1 MRKAVIITIVL
12 SSFLIGQSF
21 ADDSERQRQIEEFQ
35 EMLGIKRSQYEEL
48 TDRERNQIEKLRA
61 IEEQV
66 ALSNQLVLK
75 LKRESERL
83 KKSISKH
90 DGELESLNLEHVK
103 KKQALNKRM
112 NYIYRHGNKP
122 LWFSLISS
130 GNPTEAIVAFKNIK
144 SLMEYD
150 RQLVSSLEAISQ
162 KIESELNQMKNE
174 KRLLDNLE
182 EDYRDELQLR
192 KTSLSI
198 RKELLDKIR
207 GDKSEVAKAISSL
220 EDDAA
225 AVSEII
231 ANLDGKTADEAA
243 YTELPG
249 LANEKGNLIW
259 PVQGKIV
266 RPFGSVK
273 DKRGIRLTN
282 PGIDI
287 KGLSGSNVSAAAT
300 GTVIYVSWLRGY
312 GQFIIID
319 HGDGYYTLYA
329 NLIDI
334 YVETGD
340 MVKAGETI
348 AKIGDLGSVDG
359 STLHFE
365 LRLKKESLDPVKWL
379 R

>member
-182 EDYRDELQLR
+182 EDYRDELELR
-192 KTSLSI
+192 RTSLSV

>member
-1 MRKAVIITIVL
+1 MRKTVVILIVL
-12 SSFLIGQSF
+12 LSLPVGLSF
-21 ADDSERQRQIEEFQ
+21 ADDTERQKQIEEFR
-35 EMLGIKRSQYEEL
+35 EKLDLKRSQYEKL
-48 TDRERNQIEKLRA
+48 TDRERNQIDKLRA

-83 KKSISKH
+83 KKSISERG
-90 DGELESLNLEHVK
+90 GELKSLSMEHEK
-103 KKQALNKRM
+103 KKQALYRRM

-122 LWFSLISS
+122 IWFSLISS
-130 GNPTEAIVAFKNIK
+130 GNPTEAVVAFKNIK

-150 RQLVSSLEAISQ
+150 RQLVSSLKSISQ

-365 LRLKKESLDPVKWL
+365 LRLKK
-379 R
+379 

>member
-1 MRKAVIITIVL
+1 MRKAAIITIVL
-12 SSFLIGQSF
+12 SSFLIGQSL
-21 ADDSERQRQIEEFQ
+21 ADDTERQRQIEEFQ
-35 EMLGIKRSQYEEL
+35 ELLDIKRSQYVEL
-48 TDRERNQIEKLRA
+48 ADREKNQIEKLRA

-83 KKSISKH
+83 KKSISRH
-90 DGELESLNLEHVK
+90 DGELESLNLEHEK

-112 NYIYRHGNKP
+112 NYIYKHGNKP
-122 LWFSLISS
+122 IWFSLISS
-130 GNPTEAIVAFKNIK
+130 GNPTEAVVAFKNIK

-150 RQLVSSLEAISQ
+150 RQLVLSLKSISQ
-162 KIESELNQMKNE
+162 KIESELNRMKNE

-182 EDYRDELQLR
+182 EDYRDELEFR
-192 KTSLSI
+192 RTSFSI

-207 GDKSEVAKAISSL
+207 GDKSDVAKAISSL
-220 EDDAA
+220 ENDAA

-231 ANLDGKTADEAA
+231 ANLDGKTADETA

-249 LANEKGNLIW
+249 LAGEKGNLIW
-259 PVQGKIV
+259 PVQGKII
-266 RPFGSVK
+266 RAFGSIK

-287 KGLSGSNVSAAAT
+287 KGPSGSNVSAAAT
-300 GTVIYVSWLRGY
+300 GTVIYISWLRGY
-312 GQFIIID
+312 GQFIILD
-319 HGDGYYTLYA
+319 HGGGYYTLYA

-334 YVETGD
+334 YVEIGD

-365 LRLKKESLDPVKWL
+365 LRLRKESLNPVKWL